1 MQVQAGVRLAYPGW
15 LCYAFASCEGPG
27 LAVAVGL
34 LRYGLNHSC
43 GASSSQG
50 MDLFFESS
58 FKPPHLQP
66 SQGPRRRVCLRGSMM
81 VMCEVALQ
89 SEISTLK
96 RRQAAPVKFL
106 RTGSQSL
113 PTQAGCA
120 GFAVCKQPV
129 ILDCGSVQPKH
140 CSALRPTCVSCPPKA
155 LSSCP
160 MWCSPQRHV
169 PS

>member
-1 MQVQAGVRLAYPGW
+1 
-15 LCYAFASCEGPG
+15 
-27 LAVAVGL
+27 
-34 LRYGLNHSC
+34 
-43 GASSSQG
+43 

-169 PS
+169 LLDDQKIRCRRVCLSVLPGARKSALQWDSVRNGMLCSFVRVDS